1 MRRTLLAAL
10 AVLLGVSACGKTDAP
25 PAAKPKS
32 DIAGV
37 AVGTGPIGITATPS
51 GDVWVAVSVADK
63 IVRIRPGAA
72 QPTAEVP
79 VPGTPLRLTSAEGG
93 AALWVTA
100 FRQGAVAR
108 VDTATQKVTDQVQVG
123 AGAEGVA
130 EAFGS
135 VWVAAQDDGLLVRVD
150 PAARTV
156 VHTVDVGT
164 GVRLVVPSPDALWLA
179 EHTTGEVIAV
189 DPDTYRVRRSEH
201 VCDGPEDLAAD
212 AQTVW
217 VTCSVSDELVALG
230 AADLKVTRRIK
241 LDGTPDAI
249 TTAPDGSLL
258 VVLQDGPTLVRLD
271 SSTGK
276 ELSRVRLGNQK
287 QLYDQ
292 ANVDVVVAGD
302 DAWVTSFADRRVFRT
317 PWRR

>member
-1 MRRTLLAAL
+1 MRRTLLAT
-10 AVLLGVSACGKTDAP
+10 LLLLLVVSACGKAETP

-32 DIAGV
+32 AVAGF

-51 GDVWVAVSVADK
+51 GDVWVAVADADK
-63 IVRIRPGAA
+63 IVRIGGETH
-72 QPTAEVP
+72 PTAEVA

-93 AALWVTA
+93 AALWVTP
-100 FRQGAVAR
+100 FRQGAVVR
-108 VDTATQKVTDQVQVG
+108 VDTATQKVTDQVHVG

-135 VWVAAQDDGLLVRVD
+135 VWVAAQDDGLLVRID
-150 PAARTV
+150 PASRKV
-156 VHTVDVGT
+156 VHRVDVGT
-164 GVRLVVPSPDALWLA
+164 GVRLVVPGPDALWLA

-201 VCDGPEDLAAD
+201 VCDGPEDLAAG

-217 VTCSVSDELVALG
+217 VTCSVSNELVAMR
-230 AADLKVTRRIK
+230 AADLQVTQRIK

-276 ELSRVRLGNQK
+276 ELSRVRLGKQK

-292 ANVDVVVAGD
+292 ANVDVVVTGD
-302 DAWVTSFADRRVFRT
+302 DAWVTSFTDRRVLRT